1 MLNPAYHPNFLTR
14 APVFYNYPQ
23 GFLNLL
29 PKSDK
34 TKNQFT
40 MKNILSCIL
49 IILFSVSVQAQKQ
62 KVIIDCDLGDDIDD
76 AYAVALMLSSTDKFE
91 ILGITTCY
99 GRTNDRAELACK
111 LLYETGLEKIPVAMG
126 RNTSN
131 INDRANWYADQYY
144 WSKGFN
150 KVKPIAQ
157 SAADFIIEQLHKHPN
172 EVILFSVG
180 PVTNMKDIIEK
191 DPQAL
196 KLAKKVIAMF
206 GSFYIGYNGSPT
218 INPEWNVVVDVEASK
233 KFVHSGA
240 NILYAGL
247 DVTAFVKWDKASR
260 EKLLY
265 RQSPLT
271 NALSGLNTLWSY
283 ENTPTLF
290 DAVAIGMA
298 LYPDLFKTEK
308 VYIDVDDKGFTRMDK
323 TKTPNAEIGVSIDT
337 NEFLKRIMQVYLRQN
352 LGR

>member
-1 MLNPAYHPNFLTR
+1 MKKLLLLGIIFL
-14 APVFYNYPQ
+14 VFI
-23 GFLNLL
+23 
-29 PKSDK
+29 SA
-34 TKNQFT
+34 
-40 MKNILSCIL
+40 
-49 IILFSVSVQAQKQ
+49 QAQKQ
-62 KVIIDCDLGDDIDD
+62 KVILDCDLGDDIDD
-76 AYAVALMLSSTDKFE
+76 AYAIALMLASTDKFE

-111 LLYETGLEKIPVAMG
+111 LLYETGLEQIPVAMG

-131 INDRANWYADQYY
+131 IDERANWYAEQYY

-150 KVKPIAQ
+150 KVKPIRQ
-157 SAADFIIEQLHKHPN
+157 SGADFIIEQLRKYPN
-172 EVILFSVG
+172 DVILFSVG

-191 DPQAL
+191 DPQVL

-218 INPEWNVVVDVEASK
+218 INPEWNVKVDIEASK
-233 KFVHSGA
+233 KFVNSGA
-240 NILYAGL
+240 NIVYAGL
-247 DVTAFVKWDKASR
+247 DITTFVKWDKMMQER
-260 EKLLY
+260 LLY

-271 NALSGLNTLWSY
+271 NALCGLKTLWS
-283 ENTPTLF
+283 NTATPTLF

-308 VYIDVDDKGFTRMDK
+308 VFIEVDDKGFTRIDK
-323 TKTPNAEIGVSIDT
+323 TKTPNSEIGVGINTD
-337 NEFLKRIMQVYLRQN
+337 EFLKRIMDVYLKQN

>member
-1 MLNPAYHPNFLTR
+1 MKKLQFL
-14 APVFYNYPQ
+14 
-23 GFLNLL
+23 LL
-29 PKSDK
+29 LSL
-34 TKNQFT
+34 TIFT
-40 MKNILSCIL
+40 L
-49 IILFSVSVQAQKQ
+49 QAQKQ
-62 KVIIDCDLGDDIDD
+62 KVILDCDLGDDIDD

-99 GRTNDRAELACK
+99 GRTNDRAEMACK
-111 LLYETGLEKIPVAMG
+111 MLYETGLEKIPVAMG

-131 INDRANWYADQYY
+131 KNERANWYAEQYY
-144 WSKGFN
+144 WSKGFD
-150 KVKPIAQ
+150 KVKPIKQ
-157 SAADFIIEQLHKHPN
+157 SGADFIIEQLHKYPN

-196 KLAKKVIAMF
+196 KLAKKIIAMF

-218 INPEWNVVVDVEASK
+218 INAEWNVVADVESAK
-233 KFVHSGA
+233 KFVNSGA
-240 NILYAGL
+240 NIVYAGL
-247 DVTAFVKWDKASR
+247 DITAFVKWDKALR

-271 NALSGLNTLWSY
+271 NALCGLTTLWSY
-283 ENTPTLF
+283 ERTPTLF

-308 VYIDVDDKGFTRMDK
+308 VFVEVDDKGYTRIDK
-323 TKTPNAEIGVSIDT
+323 TKTPNAEIGVSINT
-337 NEFLKRIMQVYLRQN
+337 EEFLKRIMDVYLKQN

>member
-1 MLNPAYHPNFLTR
+1 MKKLQFL
-14 APVFYNYPQ
+14 
-23 GFLNLL
+23 LL
-29 PKSDK
+29 LSLIF
-34 TKNQFT
+34 FT
-40 MKNILSCIL
+40 L
-49 IILFSVSVQAQKQ
+49 QAQKQ
-62 KVIIDCDLGDDIDD
+62 KVILDCDLGDDIDD

-111 LLYETGLEKIPVAMG
+111 MLYETGLEKIPVAMG

-131 INDRANWYADQYY
+131 KNDRANWYAEQYY
-144 WSKGFN
+144 WSKGFD
-150 KVKPIAQ
+150 KVKPIKQ
-157 SAADFIIEQLHKHPN
+157 SGADFIIEQLHKYPN

-196 KLAKKVIAMF
+196 KLAKKIIAMF

-218 INPEWNVVVDVEASK
+218 INAEWNVVADVESAK
-233 KFVHSGA
+233 KFVNSGA
-240 NILYAGL
+240 NIVYAGL
-247 DVTAFVKWDKASR
+247 DITAFVKWDKALR

-271 NALSGLNTLWSY
+271 NALCGLTTLWSY
-283 ENTPTLF
+283 ERTPTLF

-308 VYIDVDDKGFTRMDK
+308 VFVEVDDKGYTRIDK
-323 TKTPNAEIGVSIDT
+323 TKTPNAEIGVSINT
-337 NEFLKRIMQVYLRQN
+337 EEFLKRIMDVYLKQN

>member
-1 MLNPAYHPNFLTR
+1 MKKQLTI
-14 APVFYNYPQ
+14 
-23 GFLNLL
+23 L
-29 PKSDK
+29 
-34 TKNQFT
+34 FT
-40 MKNILSCIL
+40 FIL
-49 IILFSVSVQAQKQ
+49 ICALQAQKQ
-62 KVIIDCDLGDDIDD
+62 KVILDCDLGDDIDD
-76 AYAVALMLSSTDKFE
+76 AYAVALMLSNTDKFE

-111 LLYETGLEKIPVAMG
+111 LLYETGLEHIPVAMG

-131 INDRANWYADQYY
+131 KNERANWYADQYY

-150 KVKPIAQ
+150 KVKPIQQ
-157 SAADFIIEQLHKHPN
+157 SAADFIIEQLHKYPN

-180 PVTNMKDIIEK
+180 PVTNMKDIIDK

-196 KLAKKVIAMF
+196 KLAKKIIAMF

-240 NILYAGL
+240 NIVYAGL
-247 DVTAFVKWDKASR
+247 DITTFVKWERANRDKM
-260 EKLLY
+260 LY

-271 NALSGLNTLWSY
+271 NALCGLTTLWSN

-308 VYIDVDDKGFTRMDK
+308 VFVDVDDKGFTRIDK
-323 TKTPNAEIGVSIDT
+323 TKTPNAEIGISINT
-337 NEFLKRIMQVYLRQN
+337 NEFLKRIAEVYLRQN